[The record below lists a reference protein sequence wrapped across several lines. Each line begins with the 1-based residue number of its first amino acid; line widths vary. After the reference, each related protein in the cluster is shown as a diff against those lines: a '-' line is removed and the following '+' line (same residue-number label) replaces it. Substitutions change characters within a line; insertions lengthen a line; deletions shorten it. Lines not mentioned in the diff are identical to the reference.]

1 MRNSAA
7 HNLPYRGIWEIEER
21 IYALTTSL
29 KKKEKQYNMK
39 EKHDLNTYSK
49 LELAAIFYLE
59 ESFRY
64 IHIALSNEYASIIF
78 TKVIENID
86 PNEEDWK
93 IVEELNLPEDAIG
106 LLQSEIPDALTPETL
121 EKLSIAWENSLKLS
135 SQGNYKFG
143 QKHKVDSIEI
153 LGHINNYG
161 FFIETIINRHLL
173 FLKQSMLI
181 DDFSYARISIAKV
194 MERMIYIFKD
204 KLSAGTIHLNEITNL
219 FSLRNKTV
227 HYTPDNAIVLKP
239 SLSELIQIWNQSVKI
254 LRIIEQREKFN
265 EDKFS
270 SVLEKHIENVKT
282 RWI

>member
-1 MRNSAA
+1 
-7 HNLPYRGIWEIEER
+7 
-21 IYALTTSL
+21 
-29 KKKEKQYNMK
+29 MK
-39 EKHDLNTYSK
+39 DKHDLNTYSK
-49 LELAAIFYLE
+49 LELSAIFYLE

-78 TKVIENID
+78 AEIIENID
-86 PNEEDWK
+86 PNEKDRK

-106 LLQSEIPDALTPETL
+106 ILQSGIPDVLTPETL
-121 EKLSIAWENSLKLS
+121 NKLSVAWENSRKIS
-135 SQGNYKFG
+135 NGKNYKFG

-161 FFIETIINRHLL
+161 FFIETIVNRHLL

-181 DDFSYARISIAKV
+181 DDFSYARISIAKI

-204 KLSAGTIHLNEITNL
+204 ELSAGTIHLNEITNL

-239 SLSELIQIWNQSVKI
+239 SLSELIQIWNQSVNI
-254 LRIIEQREKFN
+254 LRIIERREKFS
-265 EDKFS
+265 EEKFS
-270 SVLEKHIENVKT
+270 SILEKHIEDVKT
-282 RWI
+282 RWT